1 MEKKK
6 LKKKCSEDKLLNL
19 GCGNDIRKGW
29 ENMDKYPVDE
39 RVKYIDLDKLP
50 LDLPSN
56 QYTYILL
63 SHVFEHLS
71 VNKMEF
77 MQEINRILKPGG
89 TVRITVPV
97 FHQTVEHETTF
108 FTKDYFDSMTSK
120 FYGNLFKIVKVSF
133 VRNRFKTMLW
143 KIGCYIRYLIEKEV
157 TYDIT
162 K

>member
-1 MEKKK
+1 MDNNIKKK
-6 LKKKCSEDKLLNL
+6 SSEDKLLNL
-19 GCGNDIRKGW
+19 GCGTDIRKGW
-29 ENMDKYPVDE
+29 ENMDKNPVDE

-56 QYTYILL
+56 CYSYILL
-63 SHVFEHLS
+63 SHVYEHLS

-89 TVRITVPV
+89 KVRITVPV

-108 FTKDYFDSMTSK
+108 FTKDYFNSMTSK
-120 FYGNLFKIVKVSF
+120 YYGKLFKKVKVSF
-133 VRNRFKTMLW
+133 VLNTFKTMLW
-143 KIGCYIRYLIEKEV
+143 KVGCFIRYLIEREV
-157 TYDIT
+157 TYDLT